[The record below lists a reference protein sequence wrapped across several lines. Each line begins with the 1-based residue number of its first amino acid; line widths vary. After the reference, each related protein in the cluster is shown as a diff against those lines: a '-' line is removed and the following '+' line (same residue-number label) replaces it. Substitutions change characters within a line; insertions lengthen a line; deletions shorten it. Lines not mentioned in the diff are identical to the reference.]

1 MADNENDDDLV
12 DYDEEE
18 VRQYYKLKITTE
30 AKPWGIQWLD
40 VDMRSIGAFLP
51 SASPSQYYNVMTSNP
66 TNFHLTHQSIFMVVF
81 NTFSQINY
89 LISLI
94 LWIFRK

>member
-51 SASPSQYYNVMTSNP
+51 
-66 TNFHLTHQSIFMVVF
+66 
-81 NTFSQINY
+81 
-89 LISLI
+89 
-94 LWIFRK
+94 

>member
-30 AKPWGIQWLD
+30 AKPWGIQ
-40 VDMRSIGAFLP
+40 
-51 SASPSQYYNVMTSNP
+51 
-66 TNFHLTHQSIFMVVF
+66 
-81 NTFSQINY
+81 
-89 LISLI
+89 
-94 LWIFRK
+94 